1 MANYKID
8 GNTIHISGDI
18 SINDGES
25 LYNFFKDLPFSS
37 KKVIVN
43 LKRADS
49 WDMSTIQIF
58 ISWMKSSE
66 METVWKNI
74 PKEMKNDLR
83 LTGLASLFKEVK
95 K

>member
-8 GNTIHISGDI
+8 GNTVHISGDI
-18 SINDGES
+18 SINDGKS

-37 KKVIVN
+37 KKVTVN
-43 LKRADS
+43 LKSADS

-66 METVWKNI
+66 MEVSWKNI
-74 PKEMKNDLR
+74 PEEMKNDLR
-83 LTGLASLFKEVK
+83 LTGLSSLFKEVK

>member
-8 GNTIHISGDI
+8 GNVIHISGDI
-18 SINDGES
+18 SINDGKS
-25 LYNFFKDLPFSS
+25 LYNFFKDLPFSR
-37 KKVIVN
+37 KNITVN

-58 ISWMKSSE
+58 ISWMKSSN
-66 METVWKNI
+66 MEITWKNI
-74 PKEMKNDLR
+74 PQELKKDLK
-83 LTGLASLFKEVK
+83 LTGLSSLFKEVK

>member
-8 GNTIHISGDI
+8 GNVIHISGDI
-18 SINDGES
+18 SINDGKS
-25 LYNFFKDLPFSS
+25 LYNFFKDLPFSR
-37 KKVIVN
+37 KNITVN

-58 ISWMKSSE
+58 ISWMKSSN
-66 METVWKNI
+66 MEITWKNI
-74 PKEMKNDLR
+74 PQDLKKDLK
-83 LTGLASLFKEVK
+83 LTGLSSLFKEVK